1 MKLFGRREKKTEND
15 FEKLIRENK
24 KLFEQ
29 ALDFDKELKGD
40 KNNDK
45 H

>member
-24 KLFEQ
+24 KLLET
-29 ALDFDKELKGD
+29 AIDFGKKLEKEGKE
-40 KNNDK
+40 K
-45 H
+45 

>member
-24 KLFEQ
+24 KLLET
-29 ALDFDKELKGD
+29 AIDFDKKLEKEG
-40 KNNDK
+40 KEK
-45 H
+45 